1 MDDEN
6 EIENV
11 DEKHRKKLTKSKL
24 VLDKKEERGNEID
37 SLNFLVHQYF
47 IRNEFD
53 SCIEVLSK
61 YSKFK
66 SGFES
71 AYSIIIKG
79 LIARNRGR
87 LSESLSLFK
96 DCYSLSKYSS
106 DTSYILKEIGKT
118 FYLLGKFTDS
128 IDIYNNVLNKN
139 KDDWDCYYH
148 IGLIF
153 LNVKKYKKAEEY
165 MNQALKINRCKEVL
179 IGCGKICLRKNE
191 TDEAIKKFEEVLS
204 LSPHDTNLMT
214 ILGGLYLK
222 KKDEDKA
229 IKYYNK
235 VLNIEKKYSKSLMGL
250 ESILQKD
257 GYEEESYNLLASG
270 NLSNP
275 NSAYLWN
282 NLGMWYLSKDKKIFA
297 ATCLKRALY
306 LAPFEWSI
314 SFNLGLAYLKNEQYV
329 SSFIHMN
336 TAANLNKNNHLIYLY
351 LAIICSELNN
361 DGNAKNCFEKALG
374 IKEEPIVLFNYIV
387 FLIRKNSLKEADKSF
402 QKLLKYFPKGKKLKE
417 EELKLIESQIPILK
431 KILTQSTQ

>member
-11 DEKHRKKLTKSKL
+11 DEKQRKKLTKSRL
-24 VLDKKEERGNEID
+24 ALDKKEERGNEID

-79 LIARNRGR
+79 LIARNRGH

-96 DCYSLSKYSS
+96 DCFSICKYSS

-118 FYLLGKFTDS
+118 FYLLGKFSDS
-128 IDIYNNVLNKN
+128 IDIYNNVLHKN

-153 LNVKKYKKAEEY
+153 MNVKKYKKAEEY
-165 MNQALKINRCKEVL
+165 LNEALKINRCKEVL
-179 IGCGKICLRKNE
+179 VGCGKIHLKKNE
-191 TDEAIKKFEEVLS
+191 IDEAIKKFEEVLS
-204 LSPHDTNLMT
+204 LSPNDTNLMS

-222 KKDEDKA
+222 KREEEKA
-229 IKYYNK
+229 MKYYNK
-235 VLNIEKKYSKSLMGL
+235 VVNLDKKYSKSLMGL
-250 ESILQKD
+250 ESIYQKE
-257 GYEEESYNLLASG
+257 GYEEESYNLLVKG
-270 NLSNP
+270 NISNP
-275 NSAYLWN
+275 NSAYIWN
-282 NLGMWYLSKDKKIFA
+282 NLGMYYLSKEKKIFA
-297 ATCLKRALY
+297 STCLKRVLY
-306 LAPFEWSI
+306 LAPFEWII
-314 SFNLGLAYLKNEQYV
+314 SFNLGLVYLKNEQYV

-361 DGNAKNCFEKALG
+361 DSNAKNCFQKALA
-374 IKEEPIVLFNYIV
+374 IKEEPEVLFNYVV
-387 FLIRKNSLKEADKSF
+387 FLLKKH
-402 QKLLKYFPKGKKLKE
+402 LLKDASENFQRLLKIFPKNKNAKE
-417 EELKLIESQIPILK
+417 EYKLIESQIPTIK
-431 KILTQSTQ
+431 KIISEG